1 MENRLFSSLTSR
13 SKHRDIIHVWQPN
26 ARNQFISDTVHE
38 LYDGIDII
46 NAVFS
51 TQLIPVFTIHLVDL
65 IFLSFSALK
74 IFLNPTFG
82 ALHRAH
88 IISLMTYFLLA
99 LMVAPYFACSTVA
112 ESSETMKIIGRIM
125 ATGQLSP
132 ESVNFFSQLLTQ
144 FRFRKPMIENEC
156 FTVDWRLFVSVSL

>member
-1 MENRLFSSLTSR
+1 MN
-13 SKHRDIIHVWQPN
+13 IVHVWQPN
-26 ARNQFISDTVHE
+26 ARNQFISDTVHA

-51 TQLIPVFTIHLVDL
+51 TQLIPVFTIYLVDL

-74 IFLNPTFG
+74 IFLHPTFG
-82 ALHRAH
+82 ALFIAH
-88 IISLMTYFLLA
+88 IIGFIAYFSLA

-112 ESSETMKIIGRIM
+112 ESTETMKIIGRIM

-132 ESVNFFSQLLTQ
+132 ESANFFTQLLTQ
-144 FRFRKPMIENEC
+144 FRFRKPVIENEC
-156 FTVDWRLFVSVSL
+156 FTIDWRLFVSVSL